1 MEQHAISSDLIRG
14 HIDTIILHTLIDGDK
29 YAQQISNVID
39 EKSEKK
45 YQINQA
51 TLYSSLK
58 RLETCNYVNSYWYDA
73 DGGRRKFFKLTEN
86 GKKYVEGNLS
96 NWSYSRAIID
106 RLMDFEPETV
116 VKIVKTPV
124 YVQDQS
130 SAAMLN
136 DKKETYA
143 EKPEQNAVTTTP
155 EDVKSTD
162 NNSPTTS
169 EQVQKPVE
177 KETYAVKEDAYEA
190 NFRTILSGLI
200 KANAPAPQPVVIE
213 KKTGTIIEPITVQEE
228 KTEEKQSFYD
238 TISDAE
244 YQSKR
249 DYNSEKIDF
258 TELAASAAKEGFKIR
273 VSSKESAVSVGR
285 ILINK
290 TNFIASLI
298 TFVLCI
304 VELLCVVFTCKSSVS
319 FSPFLLTIMVLCLL
333 VYPVM
338 RGIILRK
345 NPYNTVSDVSADG
358 ILVSFIVLFNVTL
371 ICFAGNLIFGGDF
384 SETKTVLL
392 TLALP
397 VLLTLDVVLYYAFRF
412 FLSKTEFCKIKK
424 TK

>member
-96 NWSYSRAIID
+96 SWSYSRAIID

-130 SAAMLN
+130 AAAMLN

-143 EKPEQNAVTTTP
+143 EKPEQNAVKTTS
-155 EDVKSTD
+155 EEVKSTD

-169 EQVQKPVE
+169 EQVQKPAE

>member
-130 SAAMLN
+130 AAAMLN

-143 EKPEQNAVTTTP
+143 EKPEQNAVKTTP

-169 EQVQKPVE
+169 EQVQKPAE

-228 KTEEKQSFYD
+228 KAEEKQSFYD

>member
-39 EKSEKK
+39 EKSDKK

-58 RLETCNYVNSYWYDA
+58 RLESCNYVNSYWYDA
-73 DGGRRKFFKLTEN
+73 DGGRRKFFKLTEE
-86 GKKYVEGNLS
+86 GKKYVDGNLS

-106 RLMDFEPETV
+106 KLMDFEPETV
-116 VKIVKTPV
+116 VKVVKTPV
-124 YVQDQS
+124 FVQEQSALNSFSDKSETSAANSKQPEKSLNETIRTENYSVKISPEREDQS
-130 SAAMLN
+130 SY
-136 DKKETYA
+136 DKETY
-143 EKPEQNAVTTTP
+143 P
-155 EDVKSTD
+155 
-162 NNSPTTS
+162 
-169 EQVQKPVE
+169 
-177 KETYAVKEDAYEA
+177 VKEEAYES
-190 NFRTILSGLI
+190 NFRAILSGLI
-200 KANAPAPQPVVIE
+200 KANAPAPVTVAE
-213 KKTGTIIEPITVQEE
+213 SKTGTVIEPIVSGAE
-228 KTEEKQSFYD
+228 KTDEKQSFYD
-238 TISDAE
+238 TISDVE

-258 TELAASAAKEGFKIR
+258 TELAASAAKEGLKIR

-290 TNFIASLI
+290 TNFIASII
-298 TFVLCI
+298 TFIICI
-304 VELLCVVFTCKSSVS
+304 VELIGVVFACKSSVT
-319 FSPFLLTIMVLCLL
+319 FSPFMLTVAVLSML

-338 RGIILRK
+338 RGIILHK
-345 NPYNTVSDVSADG
+345 NPYNTVSDVSADS
-358 ILVSFIVLFNVTL
+358 ILVSFIVLFNITL

-384 SETKTVLL
+384 SNAKTVLL

-397 VLLTLDVVLYYAFRF
+397 VLLVLDTVLYYAFRF

-424 TK
+424 SK

>member
-124 YVQDQS
+124 YVQEQ
-130 SAAMLN
+130 SAAAIVN
-136 DKKETYA
+136 DKTETYA
-143 EKPEQNAVTTTP
+143 EKPEQPTVKTP
-155 EDVKSTD
+155 SNGDVKSN
-162 NNSPTTS
+162 NNSGVLA
-169 EQVQKPVE
+169 EQAQKPAE
-177 KETYAVKEDAYEA
+177 QETYAVKEDAYEA

-200 KANAPAPQPVVIE
+200 KANAPAPQPIVAE
-213 KKTGTIIEPITVQEE
+213 KKTGTIIEPISVQ
-228 KTEEKQSFYD
+228 EEKQSFYD

-258 TELAASAAKEGFKIR
+258 TDLAASAAKEGFKIR

-290 TNFIASLI
+290 TNFIASII
-298 TFVLCI
+298 TFILCI
-304 VELLCVVFTCKSSVS
+304 VELLCVVFTCKTGVN
-319 FSPFLLTIMVLCLL
+319 FSPFLLTAAVLCLL
-333 VYPVM
+333 VHPIM

-345 NPYNTVSDVSADG
+345 NQYNTVSDVSADG

-397 VLLTLDVVLYYAFRF
+397 VLLALDVVLYYAFRF